1 MTTDQKP
8 LPFIY
13 QFAAGA
19 VAGISEVCSSAMQ
32 LCTHACETWYALSR
46 TSDGIVCRNRLL
58 TLIQILLM

>member
-19 VAGISEVCSSAMQ
+19 VAGISEVCSYAAMQ
-32 LCTHACETWYALSR
+32 ARFRDQDMAFLERMLEAVIC
-46 TSDGIVCRNRLL
+46 
-58 TLIQILLM
+58 